1 MEKGAEGGSPLYT
14 AADTILICGSVSFPC
29 WRKRGTYMITRT
41 VKEIAE
47 MSEGVLT
54 NEAFEGRLVKGVS
67 TDSRKLA
74 KDQLFIPLAG
84 ERFNGHVFAEQA
96 FQEGVAAVLWNRSEP
111 NPPEGKPVILV
122 DDTLEAL
129 QKLAK
134 AYRHQLDVKVV
145 GVTGSNGKTTTK
157 DMIHAVLGTE
167 YKVHKTEGNYNNH
180 IGLPLTIL
188 AMPEDTEIAILEMG
202 MSAKGEID
210 FLTRLARPDIAVIT
224 NIGESHLLELGS
236 REGIAEAKLEIVN
249 GLSKEGTLIYVGDE
263 PLLAERLNQPPYET
277 KTFGED
283 PAFDYQLEDMTQTE
297 EGTAFRVR
305 GIENRF
311 FIPVLGKHNVK
322 NALAAIAAGDLLNVS
337 RAHIAEGLTKLKVTE
352 MRLELVKTPDGVAI
366 INDAYNASP
375 TSMKAAIELV
385 EQIKG
390 YGKKMLVLGDML
402 ELGEGEKVF
411 HEEIG
416 QAVNPDSID
425 FLFTYG
431 ELGAYIAKGAL
442 NHFPEHRVLHFNPEN
457 KDGLKKTLKE
467 KANTGDLILVKAS
480 RGMRLEDV
488 IKDL

>member
-1 MEKGAEGGSPLYT
+1 
-14 AADTILICGSVSFPC
+14 
-29 WRKRGTYMITRT
+29 MITRT

-54 NEAFEGRLVKGVS
+54 NEAFEGRLIKGVS

-74 KDQLFIPLAG
+74 KGQLFIPLAG

-134 AYRHQLDVKVV
+134 AYRNQLDVKVV

-188 AMPEDTEIAILEMG
+188 AMPEDTEVAILEMG

-249 GLSKEGTLIYVGDE
+249 GLSKEGTLIY
-263 PLLAERLNQPPYET
+263 
-277 KTFGED
+277 
-283 PAFDYQLEDMTQTE
+283 
-297 EGTAFRVR
+297 
-305 GIENRF
+305 
-311 FIPVLGKHNVK
+311 
-322 NALAAIAAGDLLNVS
+322 
-337 RAHIAEGLTKLKVTE
+337 
-352 MRLELVKTPDGVAI
+352 
-366 INDAYNASP
+366 
-375 TSMKAAIELV
+375 
-385 EQIKG
+385 
-390 YGKKMLVLGDML
+390 
-402 ELGEGEKVF
+402 
-411 HEEIG
+411 
-416 QAVNPDSID
+416 
-425 FLFTYG
+425 
-431 ELGAYIAKGAL
+431 
-442 NHFPEHRVLHFNPEN
+442 
-457 KDGLKKTLKE
+457 
-467 KANTGDLILVKAS
+467 
-480 RGMRLEDV
+480 
-488 IKDL
+488 